1 MHQHACG
8 SGCGHSHDPRPHSHH
23 PTGCTGHKRSS
34 KAASKAQKDQERME
48 LEERQALGKIVFAMQ
63 QYRSEAEWEVSRWER
78 NHSQLSDEHRALLP
92 HQPAKFA
99 AARNCIHNNHLFIK
113 SLLDMYHE
121 GEAVPEHLSAANSA
135 AHEHARRHKHVH
147 PGDTEK
153 VRYVFKNLMR
163 DWSQDGAPERT
174 QSYGRICQE
183 AQKQLAGRN
192 PDDPAKILVPGA
204 GLGRLCLE
212 LTNQGFEVQGNE
224 FSYYMLLTSSFIL
237 NNTGRAEQWTV
248 FPWMHS
254 NCNQKSIADQLRGVT
269 IPDVHPAT
277 LVQRPGLLSM
287 CAGDFVEVYSAQ
299 DQAASFD
306 CVATC
311 FFLDT
316 AHNILQYMQIIRHIL
331 KDGGCWINLG
341 PLLFHWA
348 DAHTYLPEEELSI
361 ELSLEEVEAAAKQL
375 GFKTIKR
382 EMVSAAYMTNLRS
395 MLKST
400 YNCVFWTMIKEA

>member
-1 MHQHACG
+1 
-8 SGCGHSHDPRPHSHH
+8 
-23 PTGCTGHKRSS
+23 
-34 KAASKAQKDQERME
+34 ME

-63 QYRSEAEWEVSRWER
+63 QYKSEAEWDVTRWER
-78 NHSQLSDEHRALLP
+78 NYSQLSEEHKALLP
-92 HQPAKFA
+92 QQPAKFA
-99 AARNCIHNNHLFIK
+99 AARNCIHNNFLFIK
-113 SLLDMYHE
+113 SLLEVYQDSE
-121 GEAVPEHLSAANSA
+121 DSPSHLSSANTAAA
-135 AHEHARRHKHVH
+135 EHAKRHRQTA
-147 PGDTEK
+147 PGDMEK

-163 DWSQDGAPERT
+163 DWSQEGAPERT

-183 AQKQLAGRN
+183 AQKQLAGRDADN
-192 PDDPAKILVPGA
+192 PPRVLVPGA

-212 LTNQGFEVQGNE
+212 LTNLGFEVQGNE

-237 NNTGRAEQWTV
+237 NNTQRAQQWTV

-254 NCNQKSIADQLRGVT
+254 NCNQKSVADQLRGVSV
-269 IPDVHPAT
+269 PDVHPGD
-277 LVQRPGLLSM
+277 LVQRLGLLSM
-287 CAGDFVEVYSAQ
+287 CAGDFVEVYSEPH
-299 DQAASFD
+299 QAGSFD

-316 AHNILQYMQIIRHIL
+316 AHNILQYMQIIKHIL

-348 DAHTYLPEEELSI
+348 DAHTYLPEEELSV

-382 EMVSAAYMTNLRS
+382 EMVPAAYMTNLRS
-395 MLKST
+395 MLKSSYT
-400 YNCVFWTMIKEA
+400 CVFWTMVKEGR

>member
-1 MHQHACG
+1 MRLEL
-8 SGCGHSHDPRPHSHH
+8 RPQS
-23 PTGCTGHKRSS
+23 RSS
-34 KAASKAQKDQERME
+34 PPQPSFHWSHRPQEIE
-48 LEERQALGKIVFAMQ
+48 QSCRQGAKGPRTHGARGATSARIVFAMQ

-135 AHEHARRHKHVH
+135 AQEHARRHKHVH
-147 PGDTEK
+147 PGDMEK

-237 NNTGRAEQWTV
+237 NNTERAEQWTV

-254 NCNQKSIADQLRGVT
+254 NCNQKSIADQLRGVA
-269 IPDVHPAT
+269 IPDVHPAA

-287 CAGDFVEVYSAQ
+287 CAGDFVEVYSSQ
-299 DQAASFD
+299 EQAASFD

-331 KDGGCWINLG
+331 KG
-341 PLLFHWA
+341 
-348 DAHTYLPEEELSI
+348 
-361 ELSLEEVEAAAKQL
+361 
-375 GFKTIKR
+375 
-382 EMVSAAYMTNLRS
+382 
-395 MLKST
+395 
-400 YNCVFWTMIKEA
+400 